1 VAGKKEGREMGL
13 EILAYIGIFFGFVIG
28 IVTGGVATFFFRGM
42 LVNRQLRI
50 AQRRVAKI
58 TGEAETESKKIIDG
72 AKREAEKIKAAA
84 DADNRERRAELQRQE
99 SRLGQKT
106 EALERKMEGLEQR
119 ERNIGNKEKEADSV
133 RNQLEEVK
141 KKQIQKLESLSA
153 MSTAEAKQAL
163 LDTLETEIRQETS
176 RRLREWEAKLKEEAD
191 KKAQDI
197 LSQAIQRCASEVV
210 AETTVATVPL
220 PSDEMKGRL
229 IGREGRNIRAL
240 EQATGVDL
248 IVDDTPEA
256 VTISCF
262 EPVRREIARLALT
275 KLITDGRIHP
285 ARIEEVVAKT
295 REEVEQAMYT
305 AAEQAAYQT
314 GVHGLRPELLK
325 LLGRLKYRTS
335 YGQNVLVHSVE
346 VAHLAGMIAGEVGA
360 NVTLAKRAG
369 LLHDIGKAVDREVE
383 GPHAAIGADL
393 VKQWDKSPEIV
404 QGIAEHHLETATT
417 STWGFIVAAAD
428 AISSA
433 RPGARRESLENYL
446 KRLKALEDIA
456 NNFKGVEKS
465 YAIQAGRE
473 IRILVKPEEIDDLG
487 AMRLARDIVK
497 KIEEGLQYPG
507 QIKVTVLR
515 ETRAVDYA
523 K

>member
-1 VAGKKEGREMGL
+1 LSQSLIYYVAL
-13 EILAYIGIFFGFVIG
+13 VAILFIGFIAGGAVIFFARRMTI
-28 IVTGGVATFFFRGM
+28 
-42 LVNRQLRI
+42 NRQLRV
-50 AQRRVAKI
+50 AQRKASRTVTEATDQAKELVREAKI
-58 TGEAETESKKIIDG
+58 EID
-72 AKREAEKIKAAA
+72 KTRAAA
-84 DADNRERRAELQRQE
+84 ENEARQRRNELQRQE
-99 SRLGQKT
+99 NRLSSKSET
-106 EALERKMEGLEQR
+106 LDRKLEGLEQR
-119 ERNIGNKEKEADSV
+119 ERALNNKEKNIETV
-133 RNQLEEVK
+133 RAELTDIRDKQLKQLEIV
-141 KKQIQKLESLSA
+141 SS
-153 MSTAEAKQAL
+153 MSIDEARKVLMEKVDGELRDEA
-163 LDTLETEIRQETS
+163 S
-176 RRLREWEAKLKEEAD
+176 RRIIEWERQLRAESD
-191 KKAQDI
+191 KRAQEI
-197 LSQAIQRCASEVV
+197 LVQAIQRSASEIVSESTVV
-210 AETTVATVPL
+210 TVPL

-256 VTISCF
+256 VTLSSF
-262 EPVRREIARLALT
+262 DGVRREIARLALN
-275 KLITDGRIHP
+275 KLILNGRIHP
-285 ARIEEVVAKT
+285 TRIEEVVAKT
-295 REEVEQAMYT
+295 KEEVEASIYST
-305 AAEQAAYQT
+305 GEQAAYQV
-314 GVHGLRPELLK
+314 GVQGLRPELIR

-335 YGQNVLVHSVE
+335 YGQNALSHSIE
-346 VAHLAGMIAGEVGA
+346 VASLAGMIASELGA

-383 GPHAAIGADL
+383 GTHAAIGADL
-393 VKQWDKSPEIV
+393 VKQWDKSPEVI
-404 QGIAEHHLETATT
+404 QGIAEHHFETGNT
-417 STWGFIVAAAD
+417 SFWGFIVSAAD

-433 RPGARRESLENYL
+433 RPGARRESLESYL

-456 NNFKGVEKS
+456 DGFKGVEKS

-497 KIEEGLQYPG
+497 KIEEGLEYPG

>member
-1 VAGKKEGREMGL
+1 MGIAGIEP
-13 EILAYIGIFFGFVIG
+13 ILGIFFSFVIG
-28 IVTGGVATFFFRGM
+28 AVFGGMATFLFRRMM
-42 LVNRQLRI
+42 LNRQLRI
-50 AQRRVAKI
+50 AQRKAAKI
-58 TGEAETESKKIIDG
+58 TAEARAESKNTINE
-72 AKREAEKIKAAA
+72 AKQEAEKIKAGA
-84 DADNRERRAELQRQE
+84 DSEYRERRAELQRQE
-99 SRLGQKT
+99 NRLSQKT
-106 EALERKMEGLEQR
+106 ESLEHKIEGAEQR
-119 ERNIGNKEKEADSV
+119 ERNLVNKEKEIETIRS
-133 RNQLEEVK
+133 NLEEVK
-141 KKQIQKLESLSA
+141 NRQLQQLELISG

-163 LDTLETEIRQETS
+163 LDTVETEMRDETS
-176 RRLREWEAKLKEEAD
+176 RRLREWETTLKEEAD
-191 KKAQDI
+191 KKAQEI

-210 AETTVATVPL
+210 SETTVATVPL

-256 VTISCF
+256 VTLSSF
-262 EPVRREIARLALT
+262 DPVRREIARLAIA
-275 KLITDGRIHP
+275 KLILDGRIHP

-295 REEVEQAMYT
+295 KEEVE
-305 AAEQAAYQT
+305 AATYSAGEQAAYQV
-314 GVHGLRPELLK
+314 GVHGLRPELIK

-335 YGQNVLVHSVE
+335 YGQNVLNHSIE
-346 VAHLAGMIAGEVGA
+346 VADIAGMIAGELGA
-360 NVTLAKRAG
+360 NVAIAKKAG
-369 LLHDIGKAVDREVE
+369 LLHDIGKAVDKEVE
-383 GPHAAIGADL
+383 GSHAVIGADL
-393 VKQWDKSPEIV
+393 VKQWDKSPEVV
-404 QGIAEHHLETATT
+404 QGVAEHHFETDTT
-417 STWGFIVAAAD
+417 SIWGFIVAAAD

-433 RPGARRESLENYL
+433 RPGARRESLEHYL

-456 NNFKGVEKS
+456 NSFKGVEKS

-497 KIEEGLQYPG
+497 KVEEGLDYPG

-515 ETRAVDYA
+515 EIRAIDYA

>member
-1 VAGKKEGREMGL
+1 MTMTG
-13 EILAYIGIFFGFVIG
+13 ILAVFFSFVIG
-28 IVTGGVATFFFRGM
+28 VVFGGMAIFLFRRFS
-42 LVNRQLRI
+42 VNRQIRL
-50 AQRRVAKI
+50 AQRKAAKI
-58 TGEAETESKKIIDG
+58 EAEANEEAKKTLNE
-72 AKREAEKIKAAA
+72 AKREVDKTKAAA
-84 DADNRERRAELQRQE
+84 DADYRERRSELQRQE
-99 SRLGQKT
+99 NRLSQKT
-106 EALERKMEGLEQR
+106 EALERKLEGVEQR
-119 ERNIGNKEKEADSV
+119 ERNLANKEKDIASV
-133 RNQLEEVK
+133 RSELDEIRAKQLKQLEM
-141 KKQIQKLESLSA
+141 ISG
-153 MSTAEAKQAL
+153 MSTAEAKKIF
-163 LDTLETEIRQETS
+163 LDTIEAEMEEETT
-176 RRLREWEAKLKEEAD
+176 RRLREWEENFRKEAD

-210 AETTVATVPL
+210 SETTVAAVPL

-256 VTISCF
+256 VTLSSF
-262 EPVRREIARLALT
+262 DPVRREIARLALT
-275 KLITDGRIHP
+275 KLIQDGRIHP
-285 ARIEEVVAKT
+285 ARIEEVVTKT
-295 REEVEQAMYT
+295 KEEVE
-305 AAEQAAYQT
+305 AAIQNAGEQAAYQV
-314 GVHGLRPELLK
+314 GVHGLRPELVK

-335 YGQNVLVHSVE
+335 YGQNVLNHSVE
-346 VAHLAGMIAGEVGA
+346 VAHLAGMIAGELGV
-360 NVTLAKRAG
+360 NVATAKKAG

-393 VKQWDKSPEIV
+393 VKQWDKSPEVV
-404 QGIAEHHLETATT
+404 QGVGEHHFETDST
-417 STWGFIVAAAD
+417 SVWGFIVAAAD

-433 RPGARRESLENYL
+433 RPGARRESLEHYL
-446 KRLKALEDIA
+446 KRLKELEDIA
-456 NNFKGVEKS
+456 NEFKGVEKS

-497 KIEEGLQYPG
+497 KIEEGLEYPG